1 MITKIFC
8 IYDSKAE
15 AYLQPFFM
23 RSKGEAIR
31 ALQALVEDV
40 QHNFC
45 KYAADFTLF
54 EVGSFDDS
62 SCKVLL
68 HDALQSICVLQE
80 LKRLPQ
86 VNNNFRAV
94 GEEVAQQE
102 E

>member
-1 MITKIFC
+1 MISKIFV

-23 RSKGEAIR
+23 KSKGEAIR
-31 ALQALVEDV
+31 AISDLVDDP

-62 SCKVLL
+62 NAVFSMHEAK
-68 HDALQSICVLQE
+68 QSIGCLIEFKKVISSS
-80 LKRLPQ
+80 
-86 VNNNFRAV
+86 
-94 GEEVAQQE
+94 
-102 E
+102 